1 MGIKKGRC
9 SVETGYLHSKKI
21 VNRLARIEGHV
32 RSIKEMV
39 STGRDCSEILTQLAA
54 VHQAVENTTKAF
66 LKEHMEHCV
75 TRAIK
80 EGKQEEAL
88 AELEKAIDRFMR

>member
-1 MGIKKGRC
+1 M
-9 SVETGYLHSKKI
+9 EYGYKHSKNI

-32 RSIKEMV
+32 RSVKEMV
-39 STGRDCSEILTQLAA
+39 EEGRECSEILTQLAA
-54 VHQAVENTTKAF
+54 VHQAIENTTKAF

-75 TRAIK
+75 NRAIK

-88 AELEKAIDRFMR
+88 KEFQTAIDRFMR

>member
-1 MGIKKGRC
+1 MDY
-9 SVETGYLHSKKI
+9 GYKHSKNI

-32 RSIKEMV
+32 RSVKKMV
-39 STGRDCSEILTQLAA
+39 EEGRECSDILTQLAA
-54 VHQAVENTTKAF
+54 VHAAVENTTKAF

-75 TRAIK
+75 TQAVK

-88 AELEKAIDRFMR
+88 AELQVAIDRFLR